1 MPLFVAAIL
10 GGLLNITASLVGR
23 VLVSLGIGVVTY
35 TGFSSSIDWL
45 KSQAVSN
52 LQGLGSDVVGMLSV
66 LQVGTSISII
76 FSAMMAR
83 LLLQGLQGDTVKKW
97 VTK

>member
-45 KSQAVSN
+45 KSNAVSN